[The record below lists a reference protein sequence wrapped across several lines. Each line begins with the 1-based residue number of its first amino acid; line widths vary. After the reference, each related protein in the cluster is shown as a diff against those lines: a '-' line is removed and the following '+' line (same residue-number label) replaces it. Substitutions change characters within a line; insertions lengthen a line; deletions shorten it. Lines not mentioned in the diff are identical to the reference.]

1 MTDPKI
7 LQVYI
12 DTATSLRGEKQTPEI
27 LVKNINEIF
36 EVQVAESEINA
47 YLCIDKDLEINI
59 NNLDIRY

>member
-12 DTATSLRGEKQTPEI
+12 DEVIKVKGEQNSPKI
-27 LVKNINEIF
+27 IVKNINEIF

-47 YLCIDKDLEINI
+47 YFCIDKDLEINI
-59 NNLDIRY
+59 NNLNIVY